1 MTAANHK
8 YYAPLL
14 ETIKNLQS
22 FFPDFVLIIY
32 DLGLKPSN
40 LNKVNKKKYLEYL
53 FFLI

>member
-40 LNKVNKKKYLEYL
+40 LNKVNKNIFI
-53 FFLI
+53 FFF